1 MRRECWS
8 ARAFGLTVRGDF
20 AAPGLDSRRDRG
32 TGRIVDVRVV
42 SPEVICERG
51 GSEFEKRCERR
62 DARGALVM
70 RIDRTPAG
78 GHRINAPG
86 YGTFF
91 VAADGREVLAAPQHP
106 TAWYWQ
112 RYLIG
117 QALPLAALL
126 QGLEVLHASAVVVDG
141 QAMAF
146 AGASGSG
153 KTTLATALIRIGAR
167 LLCDDV
173 LALETVGHR
182 VLAHPGP
189 PVVNLRQG
197 AISALHAPI
206 PGGRE
211 LGRDAE
217 ARRLEIDTSAD
228 VAPLAALYVLDR
240 SMRHG
245 RLALEPADADVAWM
259 LLASSFNF
267 IVTDP
272 ARLERQLD
280 VCACVA
286 RAATVTWAR
295 VPARLDP
302 MALVGALST
311 HMMEMSRCAA

>member
-1 MRRECWS
+1 VRRSRWS

-20 AAPGLDSRRDRG
+20 AAPGLDARRDPAND
-32 TGRIVDVRVV
+32 RIVDVRLAR
-42 SPEVICERG
+42 PESICERA
-51 GSEFEKRCERR
+51 GSELEERCERR

-78 GHRINAPG
+78 GHCIDAPG

-91 VAADGREVLAAPQHP
+91 VAASGREVLAAPQHP
-106 TAWYWQ
+106 AAWYWQ

-126 QGLEVLHASAVVVDG
+126 QGLEVLHASALVVDG
-141 QAMAF
+141 QAMAL

-153 KTTLATALIRIGAR
+153 KTTLATALVRTGAH

-173 LALETVGHR
+173 LALETAGHC

-189 PVVNLRQG
+189 PVVNLRPG
-197 AISALHAPI
+197 AASALRARV

-217 ARRLEIDTSAD
+217 ARRLEIDASATA
-228 VAPLAALYVLDR
+228 APLAALYILDR
-240 SMRHG
+240 SVRH
-245 RLALEPADADVAWM
+245 RRVAFEQAHADAPRM

-272 ARLERQLD
+272 VRLERQLD
-280 VCACVA
+280 ICAGVA
-286 RAATVTWAR
+286 RAARVTWAR
-295 VPARLDP
+295 VPARMDP
-302 MALVGALST
+302 IALAGALST
-311 HMMEMSRCAA
+311 HMMEMSKCAA

>member
-1 MRRECWS
+1 MSRWT
-8 ARAFGLTVRGDF
+8 ARAFGLTVRGEF
-20 AAPGLDSRRDRG
+20 AAPGLDSRRDPA
-32 TGRIVDVRVV
+32 TKRIVDVRVT
-42 SPEVICERG
+42 SPEVVCERAG
-51 GSEFEKRCERR
+51 DELEKRCERR
-62 DARGALVM
+62 DTRGALVM

-78 GHRINAPG
+78 GHCIDAPS

-106 TAWYWQ
+106 AAWHWQ

-126 QGLEVLHASAVVVDG
+126 HGLEVLHASAVVVDG
-141 QAMAF
+141 QALAL
-146 AGASGSG
+146 AGPSGSG
-153 KTTLATALIRIGAR
+153 KTTLATALVCTGAH

-173 LALETVGHR
+173 LALETAGPC

-189 PVVNLRQG
+189 PVVNLRPG
-197 AISALHAPI
+197 AASALHALVPA
-206 PGGRE
+206 GRE
-211 LGRDAE
+211 LGSDAE

-245 RLALEPADADVAWM
+245 RLAFDPGDADVGWM

-272 ARLERQLD
+272 VRLERQLD
-280 VCACVA
+280 VCACIA

-295 VPARLDP
+295 VPARMDP
-302 MALVGALST
+302 MALAGALST
-311 HMMEMSRCAA
+311 HMMEMRRCAA